1 MFDNTHA
8 HITTWV
14 IALILFIVAL
24 GLHNAGK
31 QKGMKVVQMILRLF
45 YLLIILTG
53 VLMFFKHQGIDPALY
68 GIKALV
74 GIWVIA
80 MFEMILV
87 RMNKGKGTGIF
98 WVQLIIAFIIVL
110 YLGLR
115 LPLGLHPF
123 A

>member
-1 MFDNTHA
+1 MFDTTHA

-14 IALILFIVAL
+14 IALILFLVAL
-24 GLHNAGK
+24 GLHNAGNK
-31 QKGMKVVQMILRLF
+31 KAMKIVHMILRLF

-53 VLMFFKHQGIDPALY
+53 ALLFWKHQSLDPAFY
-68 GIKALV
+68 GIKTLV
-74 GIWVIA
+74 GLWVIA

-87 RMNKGKGTGIF
+87 RLNKEKNTTVF
-98 WVQLIIAFIIVL
+98 WIQLVIAILAVV

-115 LPLGLHPF
+115 LPLGWHPF